1 MEHLTNTKKLDQ
13 TDNIGTYEA
22 DLKIQVKKIRV
33 EDGEKLLFYMNF
45 LSTHKYERNIYDI
58 IKEDNI
64 IYVYLDTNENIDDLL
79 FEAEDTYKI
88 KQASKGGPPCLTKKS
103 LEEI

>member
-33 EDGEKLLFYMNF
+33 EDGENLVF
-45 LSTHKYERNIYDI
+45 
-58 IKEDNI
+58 
-64 IYVYLDTNENIDDLL
+64 
-79 FEAEDTYKI
+79 
-88 KQASKGGPPCLTKKS
+88 
-103 LEEI
+103 

>member
-33 EDGEKLLFYMNF
+33 EDGEKLVFYMNF
-45 LSTHKYERNIYDI
+45 LSI
-58 IKEDNI
+58 
-64 IYVYLDTNENIDDLL
+64 
-79 FEAEDTYKI
+79 
-88 KQASKGGPPCLTKKS
+88 
-103 LEEI
+103 